1 MIIVL
6 FGPQGS
12 GKSTQAK
19 RLAAKLGFVY
29 VSTGNIFREIS
40 GSGSVLGQTLLS
52 YMQKGELVPDDLTAK
67 VLKTWLDEKRPYTGL
82 ILDGYPR
89 NMAQAVTLNENLKL
103 NAGIDLVFELRVRK
117 HVLLERLQ
125 AQVVDDKRAD
135 GTEEAIAR
143 RLWLYA
149 KHTNPLLKYFRE
161 HGILVYKIKG
171 EFAKDEVQAE
181 ITRRVEQFFK
191 KHPDK
196 QP

>member
-1 MIIVL
+1 MIILL

-19 RLAAKLGFVY
+19 KLAAKLEFVY
-29 VSTGNIFREIS
+29 ASTGNIFREIS
-40 GSGSVLGQTLLS
+40 ESGSTLGKTLLS

-67 VLKTWLDEKRPYTGL
+67 VLKTWLDGKRPYTGL

-89 NMAQAVTLNENLKL
+89 NMEQAVTLNENLKL

-117 HVLLERLQ
+117 HVLLKRLQ

-143 RLWLYA
+143 RLGLYA
-149 KHTNPLLKYFRE
+149 QHTNPLLKYFQKN
-161 HGILVYKIKG
+161 GILVYKIKG
-171 EFAKDEVQAE
+171 ELAKDEVQTE
-181 ITRRVEQFFK
+181 IMRRVEQFFK
-191 KHPDK
+191 KP
-196 QP
+196 

>member
-1 MIIVL
+1 MIILL

-19 RLAAKLGFVY
+19 KLAAKLGFVY

-40 GSGSVLGQTLLS
+40 ENGKMLGKTLLS
-52 YMQKGELVPDDLTAK
+52 YMQKGELVPDNLTAK
-67 VLKTWLDEKRPYTGL
+67 VLKTWLDSRRPYPGL
-82 ILDGYPR
+82 VLDGYPR
-89 NMAQAVTLNENLKL
+89 NMEQAITLNENLKL

-117 HVLLERLQ
+117 HVLLKRLQ

-149 KHTNPLLKYFRE
+149 KHTNPLLKYFQKS
-161 HGILVYKIKG
+161 GILVYKIKG

-181 ITRRVEQFFK
+181 IMRRVEQFFK
-191 KHPDK
+191 QHPEK
-196 QP
+196 KP